1 MRRRRFHHAIELE
14 TVVEVESATDEF
26 PHSVVDERG
35 VVYFDVSKASLDS
48 KAKLM
53 ACARPKDRCLHA
65 KGRLYLAAPHLRR
78 HLPPEALERFDV
90 MVSVRRE
97 QAAEWAGPN
106 VVKLGMFSRLVR
118 SLTASTNGR
127 SGAWH

>member
-1 MRRRRFHHAIELE
+1 MRRRMKHAIELE
-14 TVVEVESATDEF
+14 TVVEVGSGTAEF
-26 PHSVVDERG
+26 PDSVVDRRG
-35 VVYFDVSKASLDS
+35 VVYFDVSKASIES
-48 KAKLM
+48 KVKLM
-53 ACARPKDRCLHA
+53 AAARPWDRCLHA
-65 KGRLYLAAPHLRR
+65 KGKVYLAAPHLRR
-78 HLPPEALERFDV
+78 HLPPEALERFDI